1 MPLTDVQI
9 HFVERINEKYQEEK
23 KLSHLFHRLDGPQKA
38 YVSKMNHSERR
49 ELLLSLENGY
59 IEELVPDEDLSDL
72 DEEIQKHIHLQLPLL
87 QKHQEQIADF
97 KSKRK
102 RNRLLHQLSEGQRNW
117 ILGFNAAEQNEILES
132 LTNFQY
138 SINKLK
144 GLPISDEIIKQ
155 VQLNLPL
162 LNRQQAEIMIAKQ
175 KVNEAVSSD
184 VTITFGMLM
193 DRHLQTL
200 RAGPEKGM

>member
-1 MPLTDVQI
+1 M
-9 HFVERINEKYQEEK
+9 
-23 KLSHLFHRLDGPQKA
+23 
-38 YVSKMNHSERR
+38 
-49 ELLLSLENGY
+49 
-59 IEELVPDEDLSDL
+59 
-72 DEEIQKHIHLQLPLL
+72 PLL

-102 RNRLLHQLSEGQRNW
+102 RNRLLNQLSEEQRNW

-132 LTNFQY
+132 LNQTSNY

-162 LNRQQAEIMIAKQ
+162 LNRHQAEIMIAKQ
-175 KVNEAVSSD
+175 KVNEAVNSD
-184 VTITFGMLM
+184 ATITFGMLM

-200 RAGPEKGM
+200 RAVREKENVIPPGLKKDWKKIQELSRQLQNGQEFDYGLFKLLLSNLTTPLKVERDVYL